1 MPEPNHRPAFRVE
14 TELAAVRVW
23 EVMEMK
29 MRLKISCDACG
40 HETLWTPLFI
50 EKRLARMKGLTLTRL
65 ASRLRCAGCRSNY
78 VCLWRG

>member
-1 MPEPNHRPAFRVE
+1 VPEPNHRPPFRIE
-14 TELAAVRVW
+14 AELAPMRVW
-23 EVMEMK
+23 EAMEMK

-50 EKRLARMKGLTLTRL
+50 EKRLARMKGLTLTRV

-78 VCLWRG
+78 VRLWKG